1 MSLDRASRRRIEELV
16 RPLHAGLDGVDGW
29 PAVVRRLELA
39 RGLLAGVEHD
49 AVRLELLVLFHDAV
63 DGLGGLGE
71 RSRLHLFLRSL
82 GLAEDEIDQLKRSLR
97 RVAKGPR
104 EPEERAVHDALLLG
118 RSGVRGLL
126 DRLFEAARK
135 RRDPLKAVGALDPGP
150 DPERCATV
158 EGARLAAER
167 RKESERW
174 LAELRQRL
182 NAETDGG

>member
-29 PAVVRRLELA
+29 PAVERRLELA
-39 RGLLAGVEHD
+39 RGLLTGVEHD
-49 AVRLELLVLFHDAV
+49 PVRLELLALFHDAV

-82 GLAEDEIDQLKRSLR
+82 GLADAEIDRLKRALR

-126 DRLFEAARK
+126 DRLLEAGRK
-135 RRDPLKAVGALDPGP
+135 RRDPVKAVAALDAGP
-150 DPERCATV
+150 DPDRCATA

-167 RKESERW
+167 RKEAERW
-174 LAELRQRL
+174 LEDLRRRLAAE
-182 NAETDGG
+182 ADGD